1 MLDLIKSDGQT
12 TFKYPNK
19 TQATY
24 TSVAESYADIA
35 GENTSIDVEID
46 KALDAGSA
54 EIKASDSLAALKSK
68 LGMGEG
74 DA

>member
-1 MLDLIKSDGQT
+1 MAGDPVSSFGGILIS
-12 TFKYPNK
+12 
-19 TQATY
+19 
-24 TSVAESYADIA
+24 
-35 GENTSIDVEID
+35 NTSIDVEID